1 MMHDPFLHIEPRAEE
16 DAAPRPGSWWL
27 LALLMFALGACA
39 LFAGIWRVAVY
50 LLGGMV
56 EAALAIGWPV

>member
-1 MMHDPFLHIEPRAEE
+1 MHDPFLHIEPRAEE
-16 DAAPRPGSWWL
+16 DAAPRPGRWWL
-27 LALLMFALGACA
+27 LALLMAAIAGWA
-39 LFAGIWRVAVY
+39 LFYAIWRLAVY